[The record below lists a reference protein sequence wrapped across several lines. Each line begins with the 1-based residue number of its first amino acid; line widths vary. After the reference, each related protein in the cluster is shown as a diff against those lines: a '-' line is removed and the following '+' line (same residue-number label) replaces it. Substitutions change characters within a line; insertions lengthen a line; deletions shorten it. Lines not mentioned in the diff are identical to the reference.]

1 MESMKKL
8 VCSSSPRLPCQIAL
22 DVQAWSKNMQK
33 VKENCLVDGF
43 VSSLTKGVHVNLT
56 QNKLTKLADIWK
68 HVKGLNKRK
77 FCHQYR

>member
-33 VKENCLVDGF
+33 VKGNCLMDGF
-43 VSSLTKGVHVNLT
+43 VSFLPEGAHVNLM
-56 QNKLTKLADIWK
+56 QNKLTKLTDIWK
-68 HVKGLNKRK
+68 HVSGLNKRK
-77 FCHQYR
+77 FCHWYK